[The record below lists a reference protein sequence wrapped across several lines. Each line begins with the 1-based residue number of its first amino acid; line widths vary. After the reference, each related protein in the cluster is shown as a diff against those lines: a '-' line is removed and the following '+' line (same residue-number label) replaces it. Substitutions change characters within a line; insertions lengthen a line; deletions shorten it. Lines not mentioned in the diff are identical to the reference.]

1 VAVGWAGGVVDEM
14 RLRPVLDDAVLRFEP
29 AEDGPL
35 TRVVVDIDPADFTE
49 TWLTTIETAQQA

>member
-1 VAVGWAGGVVDEM
+1 M

-29 AEDGPL
+29 AEDGSL
-35 TRVVVDIDPADFTE
+35 TRVVVDIDTADFTE